1 MIRIKGVKGHEH
13 IDDNYNPDIS
23 SVPRR
28 LSEASGG
35 GMEKQ
40 MVPVAGS
47 RWFLPR
53 WKAITQ
59 YQSPGQQMTRQACSL
74 HSSIQGVIIKPTES

>member
-1 MIRIKGVKGHEH
+1 MSMLMITAT
-13 IDDNYNPDIS
+13 PIS
-23 SVPRR
+23 HLVPRR
-28 LSEASGG
+28 LAEACGG
-35 GMEKQ
+35 GTGNQ

-47 RWFLPR
+47 QWLLLR

-59 YQSPGQQMTRQACSL
+59 YQSPGRLMTRQACSP

>member
-1 MIRIKGVKGHEH
+1 MDILMITTAL
-13 IDDNYNPDIS
+13 IS
-23 SVPRR
+23 HLVPRR

-35 GMEKQ
+35 GMENQ

-47 RWFLPR
+47 RWFLLL